1 MRVEYLKSL
10 YDLGNTTKGCGVKKR
25 TPPAPGERRSQ
36 DWFGGTGR
44 NGFIHRSWMRNQ
56 GFAADVFDGRPVIG
70 IATTWSEL
78 TPCNAHLRSV
88 AEAVKRGVWEA
99 GGFPLEFPV
108 MSLGEPLMRPTT
120 SLYRNMLAME
130 AEELIRA
137 NPLDG
142 VVMLTGCDKTTPGLV
157 MGAASVDLPSL
168 LITGGPMLN
177 GKFRG
182 KDIGSGTDVWKFTE
196 EHRAGRM
203 STEDLYE
210 AEGCMARSAGHCMTM
225 GTAST
230 MAAITEAMG
239 LQLSGSSAI
248 PAVDSRRMAMAQ
260 LAGRR
265 IVEMVEEGLTM
276 SRIVTKESF
285 ENAIIV
291 NAALGGSTN
300 AIVHLLA
307 MAGRL
312 GIDLT
317 LDEFDEIGRK
327 VPLLVNLMPSGK
339 YLMEDFYYAGGVPA
353 VMKELR
359 TLLHLSAATVSGK
372 TIWEEVSEAPC
383 YDRDV
388 IAPWDSPV
396 QPKGSG
402 TIVLKGNIAPL
413 GAVLKISAASPHLLT
428 HRGPALVFD
437 RNEDYIAVADDPDL
451 DVTADTVLI
460 VRNSGP
466 KGYPGFPEVGN
477 MPLPK
482 KLLEA
487 GITDMVRISD
497 ARMSGTG
504 FGTCVLHVS
513 PESAAGGP
521 LGVVQT
527 GDMIVLDAQTRQIS
541 VELSDEVLAERMAHF
556 QPQVAHSTRGWE
568 ALYIQHV
575 MGADRGADLDFLT
588 GSSGSAP
595 PRHSH

>member
-1 MRVEYLKSL
+1 
-10 YDLGNTTKGCGVKKR
+10 
-25 TPPAPGERRSQ
+25 
-36 DWFGGTGR
+36 
-44 NGFIHRSWMRNQ
+44 MRNQ
-56 GFAADVFDGRPVIG
+56 GFAPDVFDGRPVIG

-78 TPCNAHLRSV
+78 TPCNAHLRGV

-142 VVMLTGCDKTTPGLV
+142 VVMLTGCDKTTPGLA

-168 LITGGPMLN
+168 MITGGPMLN

-203 STEDLYE
+203 TTDDLYE
-210 AEGCMARSAGHCMTM
+210 AEACMARSAGHCMTM

-230 MAAITEAMG
+230 MASIMEALG
-239 LQLSGSSAI
+239 LQLTGAASI
-248 PAVDSRRMAMAQ
+248 PAVDSRRTSMAQ

-265 IVEMVEEGLTM
+265 IVDMVDEGLTM
-276 SRIVTKESF
+276 SKVMTKKSF
-285 ENAIIV
+285 ENAIMV

-307 MAGRL
+307 LAGRL
-312 GIDLT
+312 GVDLT
-317 LDEFDEIGRK
+317 LDEFDELGKK
-327 VPLLVNLMPSGK
+327 VPLLVNLMPSGT
-339 YLMEDFYYAGGVPA
+339 YLMEDFHYAGGVPA
-353 VMKELR
+353 VMRELLP
-359 TLLHLSAATVSGK
+359 LLHGDAITVSGQ
-372 TIWEEVSEAPC
+372 TIKDAVKDAPC
-383 YDRDV
+383 YNREV
-388 IAPWDSPV
+388 IAAFADPV
-396 QPKGSG
+396 QPAGSS
-402 TIVLKGNIAPL
+402 TAVLKGNIAPL
-413 GAVLKISAASPHLLT
+413 GAVLKISAASPELLV

-437 RNEDYIAVADDPDL
+437 RNEDYIAVADDPHL
-451 DVTADTVLI
+451 DVTPDTVLI

-487 GITDMVRISD
+487 GVTDMVRISD

-504 FGTCVLHVS
+504 FGTCVLHVA

-521 LGVVQT
+521 LGIVRT
-527 GDMIVLDAQTRQIS
+527 GDIIVLDAHNRRID
-541 VELSDEVLAERMAHF
+541 VELSDEEIEARLRDYV
-556 QPQVAHSTRGWE
+556 PQVAEGNRGRVQ
-568 ALYIQHV
+568 L
-575 MGADRGADLDFLT
+575 
-588 GSSGSAP
+588 
-595 PRHSH
+595 

>member
-1 MRVEYLKSL
+1 MSEHSRKADS
-10 YDLGNTTKGCGVKKR
+10 T
-25 TPPAPGERRSQ
+25 RRSQ
-36 DWFGGTGR
+36 EWFGGTGR

-56 GFAADVFDGRPVIG
+56 GFAPDVFDGRPVIG

-78 TPCNAHLRSV
+78 TPCNAHLRGV
-88 AEAVKRGVWEA
+88 AEAVKRGVWES

-108 MSLGEPLMRPTT
+108 MSLGEPIMRPTT
-120 SLYRNMLAME
+120 SLFRNMLAME

-142 VVMLTGCDKTTPGLV
+142 VVMLTGCDKTTPGLA
-157 MGAASVDLPSL
+157 MGAASVNLPSL
-168 LITGGPMLN
+168 MITGGPMLK

-182 KDIGSGTDVWKFTE
+182 RDIGSGTDVWKFTE

-210 AEGCMARSAGHCMTM
+210 AESCMARSAGHCMTM

-230 MAAITEAMG
+230 MASIVEALG
-239 LQLSGSSAI
+239 LQPTGGAAI
-248 PAVDSRRMAMAQ
+248 PAVDSRRLAMAH

-265 IVEMVEEGLTM
+265 IVDMVDEDLTM
-276 SRIVTKESF
+276 SKVMTRKSF

-317 LDEFDEIGRK
+317 LDDFDVIGRK
-327 VPLLVNLMPSGK
+327 VPLLVNLMPSGQ

-353 VMKELR
+353 VMKELSPV
-359 TLLHLSAATVSGK
+359 LHLDAMTVSGK
-372 TIWEEVSEAPC
+372 TIGEEIANAPC
-383 YDRDV
+383 YDREV
-388 IAPWDSPV
+388 IATWDKPV
-396 QPKGSG
+396 QPAGSS
-402 TIVLKGNIAPL
+402 TAVLKGNLAPN
-413 GAVLKISAASPHLLT
+413 GAVLKISAATPSLLK

-437 RNEDYIAVADDPDL
+437 TNEDYIAVADDPNL
-451 DVTADTVLI
+451 DVTPDTVLI
-460 VRNSGP
+460 VRNAGP

-482 KLLEA
+482 KLLDA
-487 GITDMVRISD
+487 GITDMVRVSD

-504 FGTCVLHVS
+504 FGTCVLHVA
-513 PESAAGGP
+513 PEAAAGGP
-521 LGVVQT
+521 LGVVRT
-527 GDMIVLDAQTRQIS
+527 GDIIELDAEARIIRMDI
-541 VELSDEVLAERMAHF
+541 SDEELAERLKAF
-556 QPQVAHSTRGWE
+556 TPQVAPATRGWE
-568 ALYIQHV
+568 KLYIQHV
-575 MGADRGADLDFLT
+575 TGADRGADLDFLEGAS
-588 GSSGSAP
+588 GSSPA
-595 PRHSH
+595 RHSH

>member
-1 MRVEYLKSL
+1 VSEHSRKA
-10 YDLGNTTKGCGVKKR
+10 D
-25 TPPAPGERRSQ
+25 PARRSQ
-36 DWFGGTGR
+36 EWFGGTGR

-56 GFAADVFDGRPVIG
+56 GFAPDVFDGRPVIG

-78 TPCNAHLRSV
+78 TPCNSHLRGV
-88 AEAVKRGVWEA
+88 AEAVKRGVWES

-108 MSLGEPLMRPTT
+108 MSLGEPMMRPTT
-120 SLYRNMLAME
+120 MLYRNMLAME
-130 AEELIRA
+130 SEELIRA

-142 VVMLTGCDKTTPGLV
+142 VVMLTGCDKTTPGLA

-168 LITGGPMLN
+168 MITGGPMLN

-182 KDIGSGTDVWKFTE
+182 RDIGSGTDVWKFTE

-210 AEGCMARSAGHCMTM
+210 AEACMARSAGHCMTM

-230 MAAITEAMG
+230 MASIVEALG
-239 LQLSGSSAI
+239 LQLTGAAAI

-265 IVEMVEEGLTM
+265 IVDMVDEGLTM
-276 SRIVTKESF
+276 SKVMTRESF

-317 LDEFDEIGRK
+317 LDDFDAISRK
-327 VPLLVNLMPSGK
+327 VPLLVNLMPSGQ

-353 VMKELR
+353 VMKELSPV
-359 TLLHLSAATVSGK
+359 LHLNAMTVSGT
-372 TIWEEVSEAPC
+372 TIGEAIADAPC
-383 YDRDV
+383 YDREV
-388 IAPWDSPV
+388 IATWDKPI
-396 QPKGSG
+396 QPPGSS
-402 TIVLKGNIAPL
+402 TAVLKGNLAPN
-413 GAVLKISAASPHLLT
+413 GAVLKISAATPSLLK

-437 RNEDYIAVADDPDL
+437 TNEEYMAVADDPTL

-460 VRNSGP
+460 VRNAGP

-482 KLLEA
+482 KLLDA
-487 GITDMVRISD
+487 GVTDMVRVSD

-504 FGTCVLHVS
+504 FGTCVLHVT
-513 PESAAGGP
+513 PEAAAGGP
-521 LGVVQT
+521 LGVVRT
-527 GDMIVLDAQTRQIS
+527 GDIIELDAEARLIRMDI
-541 VELSDEVLAERMAHF
+541 SDEELAERLKAF
-556 QPQVAHSTRGWE
+556 TPQVAPATRGWE
-568 ALYIQHV
+568 QLYIQHV
-575 MGADRGADLDFLT
+575 TGADRGADLDFLE
-588 GSSGSAP
+588 GFSGSAP
-595 PRHSH
+595 SRHSH

>member
-1 MRVEYLKSL
+1 MSEHSRKA
-10 YDLGNTTKGCGVKKR
+10 DPT
-25 TPPAPGERRSQ
+25 RRSQ
-36 DWFGGTGR
+36 EWFGGTGR

-56 GFAADVFDGRPVIG
+56 GFAPDVFDGRPVIG

-78 TPCNAHLRSV
+78 TPCNAHLRGV
-88 AEAVKRGVWEA
+88 AEAVKRGVWES

-142 VVMLTGCDKTTPGLV
+142 VVMLTGCDKTTPGLA
-157 MGAASVDLPSL
+157 MGAASVNLPSL
-168 LITGGPMLN
+168 MITGGPMLN

-182 KDIGSGTDVWKFTE
+182 RDIGSGTDVWKFTE

-203 STEDLYE
+203 STDDLYE
-210 AEGCMARSAGHCMTM
+210 AESCMARSAGHCMTM

-230 MAAITEAMG
+230 MAAIVEALG
-239 LQLSGSSAI
+239 LQPTGGAAI
-248 PAVDSRRMAMAQ
+248 PAVDSRRLAMAH

-265 IVEMVEEGLTM
+265 IVDMVDEGLTM
-276 SRIVTKESF
+276 SKVMTRESF

-317 LDEFDEIGRK
+317 LDDFDVIGRK
-327 VPLLVNLMPSGK
+327 VPLLVNLMPSGQ

-353 VMKELR
+353 VMKELSPV
-359 TLLHLSAATVSGK
+359 LHLGAMTVSGQ
-372 TIWEEVSEAPC
+372 TIGDEIANAPC
-383 YDRDV
+383 YDREV
-388 IAPWDSPV
+388 IATWDKPI
-396 QPKGSG
+396 QPPGSS
-402 TIVLKGNIAPL
+402 TAVLKGNLAPN
-413 GAVLKISAASPHLLT
+413 GAVLKISAATPSLLK

-437 RNEDYIAVADDPDL
+437 TNEEYIAVSDDPNL
-451 DVTADTVLI
+451 DVTPDTVLI
-460 VRNSGP
+460 VRNAGP

-482 KLLEA
+482 KLLDA
-487 GITDMVRISD
+487 GVTDMVRLSD

-504 FGTCVLHVS
+504 FGTCVLHVA
-513 PESAAGGP
+513 PEAAAGGP
-521 LGVVQT
+521 LGVVRT
-527 GDMIVLDAQTRQIS
+527 GDMIELDAEARIIR
-541 VELSDEVLAERMAHF
+541 VDISDEELAERLKAF
-556 QPQVAHSTRGWE
+556 VPQVAKATRGWE
-568 ALYIQHV
+568 KLYVLHV
-575 MGADRGADLDFLT
+575 TGADRGADLDFLEGAS
-588 GSSGSAP
+588 GSSPS
-595 PRHSH
+595 RHSH

>member
-1 MRVEYLKSL
+1 MPTEHSKARE
-10 YDLGNTTKGCGVKKR
+10 D
-25 TPPAPGERRSQ
+25 RRSQ
-36 DWFGGTGR
+36 EWFGGTGR

-56 GFAADVFDGRPVIG
+56 GYAPDVFDGRPVIG
-70 IATTWSEL
+70 IATTWSEV

-88 AEAVKRGVWEA
+88 AEAVKRGVWES
-99 GGFPLEFPV
+99 GGFPLEFPIV
-108 MSLGEPLMRPTT
+108 SLGEPIMRPTT
-120 SLYRNMLAME
+120 MLFRNMLAMT

-142 VVMLTGCDKTTPGLV
+142 VVLLTGCDKTTPGAI
-157 MGAASVDLPSL
+157 MGAASVDIPTTV
-168 LITGGPMLN
+168 ITGGPMLN

-203 STEDLYE
+203 STEDLYKAE
-210 AEGCMARSAGHCMTM
+210 ACMARSAGHCMTM

-230 MAAITEAMG
+230 MASIAEALG
-239 LQLSGSSAI
+239 LQMSGGAAI
-248 PAVDSRRMAMAQ
+248 PAADSRR
-260 LAGRR
+260 LAFSHLVGRR
-265 IVEMVEEGLTM
+265 IVDMVDENLTL
-276 SRIVTKESF
+276 SKVVTKDSLH
-285 ENAIIV
+285 NAIAV

-307 MAGRL
+307 IARRL
-312 GIDLT
+312 NISLE
-317 LDEFDEIGRK
+317 LDEFDTIGSE

-353 VMKELR
+353 VMAEMKPVLK
-359 TLLHLSAATVSGK
+359 LNQITVSGK
-372 TIWEEVSEAPC
+372 TVAEDIEDAPC
-383 YDRDV
+383 WNRDV
-388 IAPWDSPV
+388 IATWDEPV
-396 QPKGSG
+396 QPAGSS
-402 TIVLKGNIAPL
+402 TVVLKGNIAPN
-413 GAVLKISAASPHLLT
+413 GAVLKISAATPELLQ

-437 RNEDYIAVADDPDL
+437 RNEDYIEVSDDPDL
-451 DVTADTVLI
+451 DVTPDTVLI

-487 GITDMVRISD
+487 GVTDMVRVSD

-504 FGTCVLHVS
+504 FGTCVLHVT

-527 GDMIVLDAQTRQIS
+527 GDMVTLDVAQRKLEID
-541 VELSDEVLAERMAHF
+541 VSDEEMARRMKDFTPQEAEA
-556 QPQVAHSTRGWE
+556 SRGWE
-568 ALYIQHV
+568 QLYIQHV
-575 MGADRGADLDFLT
+575 TGADVGADLDFLQ
-588 GSSGSAP
+588 GASGSAP
-595 PRHSH
+595 GRHSH

>member
-1 MRVEYLKSL
+1 MGEHSRKA
-10 YDLGNTTKGCGVKKR
+10 D
-25 TPPAPGERRSQ
+25 PERRSQ
-36 DWFGGTGR
+36 GWFGGTGR

-56 GFAADVFDGRPVIG
+56 GFAPDVFDGRPVIG

-78 TPCNAHLRSV
+78 TPCNAHLRAV
-88 AEAVKRGVWEA
+88 AEAVKRGVWES

-108 MSLGEPLMRPTT
+108 MSLGEPMMRPTT
-120 SLYRNMLAME
+120 SIYRNMLAME
-130 AEELIRA
+130 SEELIRS

-142 VVMLTGCDKTTPGLV
+142 VVMLTGCDKTTPGLA

-168 LITGGPMLN
+168 MITGGPMLN

-182 KDIGSGTDVWKFTE
+182 SDIGSGTDVWKFTE

-210 AEGCMARSAGHCMTM
+210 AETCMARSAGHCMTM

-230 MAAITEAMG
+230 MASIVEALG
-239 LQLSGSSAI
+239 LQLSGSAAI

-265 IVEMVEEGLTM
+265 IVDMVDEGLTM
-276 SRIVTKESF
+276 SKVMTRDSF

-312 GIDLT
+312 GIELT
-317 LDEFDEIGRK
+317 LDDFDVIGRK
-327 VPLLVNLMPSGK
+327 VPLLVNLMPSGQ

-353 VMKELR
+353 VMKELSR
-359 TLLHLSAATVSGK
+359 TLHLDAMTVSGK
-372 TIWEEVSEAPC
+372 TIGEEIANAPC
-383 YDRDV
+383 YSREV
-388 IAPWDSPV
+388 IATWDEPV
-396 QPKGSG
+396 QPAGSS
-402 TIVLKGNIAPL
+402 TAVLRGNLAPN
-413 GAVLKISAASPHLLT
+413 GAVLKISAATPALLK

-437 RNEDYIAVADDPDL
+437 TNEEYIAVSDDPDL
-451 DVTADTVLI
+451 DVTPDTVLI
-460 VRNSGP
+460 VRNAGP

-482 KLLEA
+482 KLLDA
-487 GITDMVRISD
+487 GITDMVRVSD

-504 FGTCVLHVS
+504 FGTCVLHVA

-521 LGVVQT
+521 LGVVRT
-527 GDMIVLDAQTRQIS
+527 GDVIELDAEARLIRVDIS
-541 VELSDEVLAERMAHF
+541 DAELAQRLSAFV
-556 QPQVAHSTRGWE
+556 PQVAPAARGWTQ
-568 ALYIQHV
+568 LYIEHV
-575 MGADRGADLDFLT
+575 SGADRGADLDFLE
-588 GSSGSAP
+588 GASGSQPA
-595 PRHSH
+595 RHSH

>member
-1 MRVEYLKSL
+1 
-10 YDLGNTTKGCGVKKR
+10 
-25 TPPAPGERRSQ
+25 
-36 DWFGGTGR
+36 
-44 NGFIHRSWMRNQ
+44 MRNQ
-56 GFAADVFDGRPVIG
+56 GFAPDVFDGRPVIG

-78 TPCNAHLRSV
+78 TPCNAHLRGV

-142 VVMLTGCDKTTPGLV
+142 VVMLTGCDKTTPGLA
-157 MGAASVDLPSL
+157 MGAASVGLPSL
-168 LITGGPMLN
+168 MITGGPMLN

-203 STEDLYE
+203 TTDDLYE
-210 AEGCMARSAGHCMTM
+210 AEACMARSAGHCMTM

-230 MAAITEAMG
+230 MASIMEALG
-239 LQLSGSSAI
+239 LQLTGAASI
-248 PAVDSRRMAMAQ
+248 PAVDSRRTSMAQ

-265 IVEMVEEGLTM
+265 IVDMVDEGLTM
-276 SRIVTKESF
+276 SKVMTKKSF
-285 ENAIIV
+285 ENAIMV

-307 MAGRL
+307 LAGRL
-312 GIDLT
+312 GVDLT
-317 LDEFDEIGRK
+317 LDEFDELGKK
-327 VPLLVNLMPSGK
+327 VPLLVNLMPSGT
-339 YLMEDFYYAGGVPA
+339 YLMEDFHYAGGVPA
-353 VMKELR
+353 VMRELLP
-359 TLLHLSAATVSGK
+359 LLHGDAITVSGH
-372 TIWEEVSEAPC
+372 TIKDAVKDAPC
-383 YDRDV
+383 YNREV
-388 IAPWDSPV
+388 IAAFADPV
-396 QPKGSG
+396 QPAGSS
-402 TIVLKGNIAPL
+402 TAVLKGNIAPL
-413 GAVLKISAASPHLLT
+413 GAVLKISAASPELLV

-437 RNEDYIAVADDPDL
+437 RNEDYIAVADDPHL
-451 DVTADTVLI
+451 DVTPDTVLI

-487 GITDMVRISD
+487 GVTDMVRISD

-504 FGTCVLHVS
+504 FGTCVLHVA

-521 LGVVQT
+521 LGIVRT
-527 GDMIVLDAQTRQIS
+527 GDIIVLDAHNRRID
-541 VELSDEVLAERMAHF
+541 VELSDEEIEARLRDYV
-556 QPQVAHSTRGWE
+556 PQVAEGNRGWVQ
-568 ALYIQHV
+568 LYVQHV
-575 MGADRGADLDFLT
+575 MGADKGADLDFLQ
-588 GSSGSAP
+588 GASGSEPA
-595 PRHSH
+595 RHSH

>member
-1 MRVEYLKSL
+1 VSEHSRKA
-10 YDLGNTTKGCGVKKR
+10 DPT
-25 TPPAPGERRSQ
+25 RRSQ
-36 DWFGGTGR
+36 EWFGGTGR

-56 GFAADVFDGRPVIG
+56 GFAPDVFDGRPVIG

-78 TPCNAHLRSV
+78 TPCNAHLRGV
-88 AEAVKRGVWEA
+88 AEAVKRGVWES

-142 VVMLTGCDKTTPGLV
+142 VVMLTGCDKTTPGLA
-157 MGAASVDLPSL
+157 MGAASVNLPSL
-168 LITGGPMLN
+168 MITGGPMLN

-182 KDIGSGTDVWKFTE
+182 RDIGSGTDVWKFTE

-203 STEDLYE
+203 STDDLYE
-210 AEGCMARSAGHCMTM
+210 AESCMARSAGHCMTM

-230 MAAITEAMG
+230 MAAIVEALG
-239 LQLSGSSAI
+239 LQPTGGAAI
-248 PAVDSRRMAMAQ
+248 PAVDSRRLAMAH

-265 IVEMVEEGLTM
+265 IVDMVDEGLTM
-276 SRIVTKESF
+276 SKVMTRESF

-317 LDEFDEIGRK
+317 LDDFDVIGRK
-327 VPLLVNLMPSGK
+327 VPLLVNLMPSGQ

-353 VMKELR
+353 VMKELSPV
-359 TLLHLSAATVSGK
+359 LHLGAMTVSGK
-372 TIWEEVSEAPC
+372 TIGDEIANAPC
-383 YDRDV
+383 NDREV
-388 IAPWDSPV
+388 IATWDKPI
-396 QPKGSG
+396 QPPGSS
-402 TIVLKGNIAPL
+402 TAVLKGNLAPN
-413 GAVLKISAASPHLLT
+413 GAVLKISAATPALLK

-437 RNEDYIAVADDPDL
+437 TNEEYIAVSDDPNL
-451 DVTADTVLI
+451 DVTPDTVLI
-460 VRNSGP
+460 VRNAGP

-482 KLLEA
+482 KLLDA
-487 GITDMVRISD
+487 GVTDMVRVSD

-504 FGTCVLHVS
+504 FGTCVLHVA
-513 PESAAGGP
+513 PEAAAGGP
-521 LGVVQT
+521 LGVVRT
-527 GDMIVLDAQTRQIS
+527 GDMIELDAEARIIR
-541 VELSDEVLAERMAHF
+541 VDISDEELAERLKAF
-556 QPQVAHSTRGWE
+556 TPQVAKATRGWE
-568 ALYIQHV
+568 KLYVLHV
-575 MGADRGADLDFLT
+575 TGADRGADLDFLEGAS
-588 GSSGSAP
+588 GSSPS
-595 PRHSH
+595 RHSH